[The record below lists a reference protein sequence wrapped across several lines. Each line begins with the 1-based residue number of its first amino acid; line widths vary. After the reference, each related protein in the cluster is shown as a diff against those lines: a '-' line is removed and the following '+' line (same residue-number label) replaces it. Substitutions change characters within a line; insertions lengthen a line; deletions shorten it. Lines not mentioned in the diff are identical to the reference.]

1 MRAPIGPRAFYHC
14 ESLAEI
20 EFGLGG
26 TGDLSFAE
34 RAFWG
39 CTSLK
44 TLNLPNR
51 LRGVENDYD
60 AFQFGLKL
68 AGGLSNPNAVM
79 CFSEYDGRDCA
90 AVESINVEEGGL
102 YFSSYD
108 GALYTAGRKMLVF
121 CPQQKSGTI
130 TIAKEAETFR
140 VGCFWN
146 CQILSAIEFEEGGTG
161 GFRVAVGKR
170 QLHLYDG
177 RYLLQLLQ
185 SYLHSFPRASR
196 KNRRQ
201 RAFIGARRLPDAR
214 IITFQ
219 S

>member
-1 MRAPIGPRAFYHC
+1 MNLSNWAKAYSHTARRSKKATFPDGLTSIPDSTFYNCAALTYVYVPKTVANGDDVVAGVSGFARAIGPRAFYHC

-51 LRGVENDYD
+51 LRGVQNDYD

-108 GALYTAGRKMLVF
+108 GALYTADRKMLVF

-140 VGCFWN
+140 T
-146 CQILSAIEFEEGGTG
+146 S
-161 GFRVAVGKR
+161 
-170 QLHLYDG
+170 
-177 RYLLQLLQ
+177 
-185 SYLHSFPRASR
+185 SF
-196 KNRRQ
+196 
-201 RAFIGARRLPDAR
+201 
-214 IITFQ
+214 
-219 S
+219 